1 MYGSI
6 LSTQLQ
12 FFGGAAYHLYPKANV
27 ATSELQGLA
36 EDLQYDDKKTWL
48 YGSTDSFDRK
58 LDQNNHFCQE

>member
-1 MYGSI
+1 MKFIKYNAMYGSI

-36 EDLQYDDKKTWL
+36 EDLQYDDKKNLIVWE
-48 YGSTDSFDRK
+48 Y
-58 LDQNNHFCQE
+58 